1 VGGFEQYDWVAV
13 REQVTVM
20 DVVVGIAQK
29 VVFGEDIAGVEGA
42 VH

>member
-20 DVVVGIAQK
+20 GVVVEIALK
-29 VVFGEDIAGVEGA
+29 IAFGEDIAVVEDA